1 MSIEPPKQTLIVR
14 LRGMGRRQKTLA
26 GVLAG
31 LVVLAILFL
40 LLSGGGG
47 GTIEGVNSPPVVRT
61 SPSPS
66 ANSTTP
72 PETGQAF
79 EGKDPFQPLVVSV
92 PGTGGTGGTTG
103 GTTGGSTG
111 PTPTPTGSITGVNGG
126 NNSSSA
132 VTVTLIDIRKQSGK
146 LVATVDVNGKDFT
159 ASQGQT
165 FDDNFR
171 VLSLSSSCGTFVFG
185 DERFSLCIGQ
195 QVNK

>member
-1 MSIEPPKQTLIVR
+1 MTEPTKQSR
-14 LRGMGRRQKTLA
+14 LPARIRSMGRREKTLA
-26 GVLAG
+26 AVLGG
-31 LVVLAILFL
+31 LALLAVVFV

-47 GTIEGVNSPPVVRT
+47 AIEGVNSPPVTRT
-61 SPSPS
+61 SPSPTIT
-66 ANSTTP
+66 STTP

-79 EGKDPFQPLVVSV
+79 EGKDPFQPLVVAV
-92 PGTGGTGGTTG
+92 PAGSGGSPTPGGT
-103 GTTGGSTG
+103 

-132 VTVTLIDIRKQSGK
+132 VTVTLIDIRKTGGK
-146 LVATVDVNGKDFT
+146 LVATVDVNGKDYN
-159 ASQGQT
+159 ASEGQT
-165 FDDNFR
+165 FANNFR

>member
-1 MSIEPPKQTLIVR
+1 MTEPTKQSRLPAR
-14 LRGMGRRQKTLA
+14 LRSMGRREKTLA
-26 GVLAG
+26 AVLGG
-31 LVVLAILFL
+31 LALLAVVFV

-47 GTIEGVNSPPVVRT
+47 AIEGVTSPPVTRT
-61 SPSPS
+61 SPTPS
-66 ANSTTP
+66 VTSTAP

-79 EGKDPFQPLVVSV
+79 EGKDPFQPLVVAV
-92 PGTGGTGGTTG
+92 PA
-103 GTTGGSTG
+103 GSSGSPG

-132 VTVTLIDIRKQSGK
+132 VTVTLIDIRKTGGK
-146 LVATVDVNGKDFT
+146 LVATVDVNGKDYN
-159 ASQGQT
+159 ASEGQT
-165 FDDNFR
+165 FANNFR

>member
-1 MSIEPPKQTLIVR
+1 MTEPTKQSR
-14 LRGMGRRQKTLA
+14 LPARIRSMGRREKTLA
-26 GVLAG
+26 AVLSG
-31 LVVLAILFL
+31 LAIIAVVFV
-40 LLSGGGG
+40 LLSGGGS
-47 GTIEGVNSPPVVRT
+47 TIEGVTSNPIVRPST
-61 SPSPS
+61 SPTITAS
-66 ANSTTP
+66 TP

-79 EGKDPFQPLVVSV
+79 EGKDPFQPLVVAV
-92 PGTGGTGGTTG
+92 PAGSGGTPAPGGTP
-103 GTTGGSTG
+103 G

-132 VTVTLIDIRKQSGK
+132 VTVTLLDIRKQGGK
-146 LVATVDVNGKDFT
+146 LVATVDVNGKDYN

-165 FDDNFR
+165 FANNFS

>member
-1 MSIEPPKQTLIVR
+1 MSEPTKQTLIVR
-14 LRGMGRRQKTLA
+14 LRSMGRREKTMAAVLGA
-26 GVLAG
+26 IAVLA
-31 LVVLAILFL
+31 LIFV
-40 LLSGGGG
+40 LLSGGGS
-47 GTIEGVNSPPVVRT
+47 TIEGVSSNPVVRT

-66 ANSTTP
+66 VTSSAP

-79 EGKDPFQPLVVSV
+79 EGKDPFQPLVVAV
-92 PGTGGTGGTTG
+92 PAGGGGTGGVNGNPGPG
-103 GTTGGSTG
+103 GT
-111 PTPTPTGSITGVNGG
+111 PAPTPTGSITGVNGG
-126 NNSSSA
+126 NSSSSA

-146 LVATVDVNGKDFT
+146 LVATVDVNGKDYT

-165 FDDNFR
+165 FANNFQ